1 MFFLPALL
9 SLRRKKF
16 KIMTALQLNAE
27 LFRVMG
33 EVADDKDIL
42 RQIIDYVK
50 KLAENKR
57 KRAQEKEKQKTLE
70 QIDHALAQ
78 VNLIKEGKIK
88 CIPAEE
94 LLNEL

>member
-1 MFFLPALL
+1 
-9 SLRRKKF
+9 
-16 KIMTALQLNAE
+16 MTALQLNAE

-88 CIPAEE
+88 CIPLEDV
-94 LLNEL
+94 LNEL